1 MLKRTEVNTG
11 KRKTMKTR
19 RDGRL
24 RIGRITENRKRVE
37 KRGKAVRPNNNNHIK
52 PNINKC
58 NQL

>member
-1 MLKRTEVNTG
+1 
-11 KRKTMKTR
+11 MKTR

-24 RIGRITENRKRVE
+24 RIGRITENRMRVE